1 MDKVIGLGNLG
12 CLIAEELTQHPEY
25 RVYKIMD
32 KTNERGSLELGVFE
46 DIASYEESID
56 PEEVAIYL
64 RSIKKDDEVLFIV
77 EGGDPIS
84 GSSLRVLETI
94 QDAKVTVL
102 YVCPDTSMTSFVQS
116 RDHKIVFGIL
126 QEYARSG
133 ALEEIILLN
142 RSSVEV
148 LIGDVPIHQ
157 YEQSVAYFISY
168 IIAMINYFNHTSP
181 IIPNT
186 SQPEDYCRITT
197 YGVSSFES
205 KGGANL
211 LFPLLNISDVHFY
224 YGVPHDDAESD
235 TTLMTK
241 IKTHTKEY
249 KNNNHMS
256 VNFSVYGVDTKDP
269 LILCVAYTKEI
280 QTSL

>member
-1 MDKVIGLGNLG
+1 MDKVIGLGHLS
-12 CLIAEELTQHPEY
+12 CLISEELTNHPEY

-32 KTNERGSLELGVFE
+32 KTAERGSLELGVYE
-46 DIASYEESID
+46 DISSYEELID
-56 PEEVAIYL
+56 AEEVAVYL

-94 QDAKVTVL
+94 QDAKITVL
-102 YVCPDTSMTSFVQS
+102 YICPDTIMASSVQK
-116 RDHKIVFGIL
+116 RDHKIVCGVL

-133 ALEEIILLN
+133 AVNEIILIN
-142 RSSVEV
+142 KSSVEV
-148 LIGDVPIHQ
+148 LVGDVPIHK

-168 IIAMINYFNHTSP
+168 LIAMINYFNHTSP

-186 SQPEDYCRITT
+186 SQPEEHCRIATF
-197 YGVSSFES
+197 GVSSFES

-211 LFPLLNISDVHFY
+211 LFPLSNISDVHFY
-224 YGVPHDDAESD
+224 YGVPHEAAESD
-235 TTLMTK
+235 TTLMSK

-249 KNNNHMS
+249 KNDNHMA
-256 VNFSVYGVDTKDP
+256 VNFSVYGVDAKDP
-269 LILCVAYTKEI
+269 LVLCVAYTKEI
-280 QTSL
+280 QNSV